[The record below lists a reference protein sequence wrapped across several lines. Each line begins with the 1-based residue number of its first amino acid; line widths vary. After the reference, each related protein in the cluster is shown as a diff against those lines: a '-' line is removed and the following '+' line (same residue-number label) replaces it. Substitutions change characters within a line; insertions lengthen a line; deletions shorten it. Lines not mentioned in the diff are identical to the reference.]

1 MTIRKRSAWVI
12 VSAVMGM
19 LLIFCCIIYVLFAEN
34 HRKHF
39 RKQLTEKALNTV
51 RLLEEVI
58 EVDSALLSIIDAN
71 TLHEWRSEKTI
82 VLNDS
87 GRLVYSSADDHQIHY
102 TSDMLQQIKL
112 NTYYYYTEGNY
123 ETVGYYYRYQ
133 NQQRYVLVAAVD
145 EERSSLFRDWLM
157 LLAAGVLV
165 ILVVTLLTAYFF
177 AGKALQPLSTLQ
189 QLLKNAGDQ
198 HFEKAKFENRLLESG
213 DEIAEVAK
221 SYNAML
227 DRLAQTF
234 DQQKQF
240 VRYASHELRT
250 PLAVVMSQIDAALQK
265 ERTPDQYRHLL
276 LSLQEDHDKL
286 SQLVTRLLQ
295 ISRTEQAAQHN
306 QLTAV
311 SFYELVEESIEQ
323 VKKAYPAIIFQVQ
336 FLQIPESD
344 EDFQVKADSA
354 LLQSALI
361 NMLSNAAKY
370 GNQQPVLVQLGY
382 TSAQVTFQVT
392 NAGPLIPPDEQ
403 AFLFQPFFR
412 ASNRAG
418 QGGYGLG
425 LLLTKNVATYHLGEF
440 LYRVE
445 QEKNVF
451 SLVLPK

>member
-39 RKQLTEKALNTV
+39 RKQLAEKALNTV
-51 RLLEEVI
+51 RLLEEVK

-71 TLHEWRSEKTI
+71 TLHEWRNEKTI

-87 GRLVYSSADDHQIHY
+87 GKLVYSSADDHQIHY
-102 TSDMLQQIKL
+102 TSDMLQQIKQ
-112 NTYYYYTEGNY
+112 NTYYYYTEENY

-157 LLAAGVLV
+157 LLATGVLV

-234 DQQKQF
+234 HQQKQF

-265 ERTPDQYRHLL
+265 ERSPDQYRHLL

-295 ISRTEQAAQHN
+295 ISRAEQTDQYK
-306 QLTAV
+306 QFTTV
-311 SFYELVEESIEQ
+311 SFYELVEESIEL
-323 VKKAYPAIIFQVQ
+323 VKKAYPAILFQVQ
-336 FLQIPESD
+336 FLQIPASD
-344 EDFQVKADSA
+344 EDFQVMADSA

-392 NAGPLIPPDEQ
+392 NAGKLIPPDEQ

-425 LLLTKNVATYHLGEF
+425 LLLIKNVATYHQGTF
-440 LYRVE
+440 IYTIE
-445 QEKNVF
+445 QEKNIF
-451 SLVLPK
+451 ILALPK